1 MLLPTKLRPR
11 MARER
16 TLERPRVVEAIE
28 RCVALPLTLIVGPA
42 GAGKSTA
49 VTSWLEHTHAAVG
62 WLSLERADDQPM
74 RFFAYLFAALRT
86 IAPTLSLEPA
96 ELLHAPE
103 RDAEGLELLLADELI
118 IPLAD
123 RPVHEPIVLVLDDY
137 HLIHDQRIHA
147 ALAWLLDARPVALH
161 LVLLARHEPLL
172 PLARF
177 RARGELGELHETDL
191 RFSLA
196 EAERFYAEVMG
207 ITLAPERVRELE
219 ARTEGWPAGAQL
231 AALSLRSGGELP
243 SGDDRRIAAYLLDEV
258 FAALGPEQREF
269 LLTTAL
275 TERFCAP
282 LAAAMLGDDTAD
294 ESDLGPEQREGVGAR
309 AGAAEHDPSPIRRR
323 EKSAGEHSRALL
335 DELERANLFVI
346 PLDVHARWFRY
357 HHLFGEFLRQRAA
370 ERGPEWLAE
379 RHARAARWLASRDHR
394 EEAFEYALQSDDRA
408 LICEL
413 FEGWAVATL
422 AANQTG
428 VVRRWIE
435 RVPAE
440 LRDGQA
446 VFAFMSGWCDVIIGQ
461 LVRGASSLDR
471 AEAMLAA
478 GAAGPTTQFVIPHM
492 GPMLRI
498 AIEQRAGRQAEA
510 IARCHACLAALPDID
525 QREVKLGRASFLLQ
539 EAQVRLELGELEL
552 ARELLERAEPLMR
565 IEPTLDIVV
574 LAHLAQAQ
582 RRLGRLDEAERSIR
596 RALAYAEQ
604 SGVLERSGAGLARI
618 EAGALALAR
627 GDARQA
633 IVEVRAGLDHNR
645 LLYDLTYINHGIELL
660 ARAHAAA
667 GEREDALEL
676 LDEALVVLEGT
687 DMTVALARMQAL
699 RRELAGSVQAI
710 DHDAPSSSSRPSV
723 YPADELTSRELEVL
737 ALLATGLANRDIA
750 KRLHVSVG
758 TIKTHVHRILAKL
771 DVGNR
776 TQAVHRARAAGL
788 LRGSESGQLF

>member
-16 TLERPRVVEAIE
+16 TLARPRLVEAIG

-49 VTSWLEHTHAAVG
+49 LSSWLEHTHASVG

-86 IAPTLSLEPA
+86 VLPTLSIDPI

-103 RDAEGLELLLADELI
+103 RDLEALELLLADELI

-123 RPVHEPIVLVLDDY
+123 HPPNEPIVLVLDDY
-137 HLIHDQRIHA
+137 HVIQDARIHA
-147 ALAWLLDARPVALH
+147 ALAWLLDARPLALH
-161 LVLLARHEPLL
+161 LVLLARHEPPL
-172 PLARF
+172 PLARL

-191 RFSLA
+191 RFSLD
-196 EAERFYAEVMG
+196 EAERFYAEVMSLQL
-207 ITLAPERVRELE
+207 TPERVRELE
-219 ARTEGWPAGAQL
+219 ARTEGWPAGTQL
-231 AALSLRSGGELP
+231 AALSLRSGSDLP

-282 LAAAMLGDDTAD
+282 LAAAMLGDASAG
-294 ESDLGPEQREGVGAR
+294 ESDLGPERSEGVGAR
-309 AGAAEHDPSPIRRR
+309 AGAAEHDPSPTRRR
-323 EKSAGEHSRALL
+323 EKSPGEQAREQL

-370 ERGPEWLAE
+370 ARGTEWLAE

-394 EEAFEYALQSDDRA
+394 EEAFEYALQSGERA

-413 FEGWAVATL
+413 FERWAVETL

-428 VVRRWIE
+428 VVRRWIA
-435 RVPAE
+435 RVPTE
-440 LRDGQA
+440 LREGQA
-446 VFAFMSGWCDVIIGQ
+446 VFAFMSGWCDVIVGQ

-471 AEAMLAA
+471 ADGLLAT
-478 GAAGPTTQFVIPHM
+478 AAPMTQFVIAQM

-498 AIEQRAGRQAEA
+498 AIEHRAGRHAEA
-510 IARCHACLAALPDID
+510 IARCRACLAALPDLE
-525 QREVKLGRASFLLQ
+525 QREVKLARASFLLQ
-539 EAQVRLELGELEL
+539 EAQVRLELGELEP
-552 ARELLERAEPLMR
+552 ARDLLEQAEPLMR

-582 RRLGRLDEAERSIR
+582 RRLARFDEAERSIR

-604 SGVLERSGAGLARI
+604 AGVLERSGAGLARI
-618 EAGALALAR
+618 EAGALALER

-633 IVEVRAGLDHNR
+633 IVEARAGLEHNR
-645 LLYDLTYINHGIELL
+645 LLHDLTYINQGVELL
-660 ARAHAAA
+660 ARALARV
-667 GEREDALEL
+667 GEREEALEVV
-676 LDEALVVLEGT
+676 DEALVVLEGT
-687 DMTVALARMQAL
+687 DMSVALSRMQSL
-699 RRELAGSVQAI
+699 RRELTGSTQALV
-710 DHDAPSSSSRPSV
+710 HDQPPRPATH
-723 YPADELTSRELEVL
+723 PADELTSRELEVL
-737 ALLATGLANRDIA
+737 TYLATGLANRDIA

-788 LRGSESGQLF
+788 LRGSIVD